1 MSEAESAIET
11 PVTDPWKDAV
21 LELIPSQGT
30 WTEEEYLVL
39 TRHCNRFVE
48 YTDGFLEIL
57 PSPTDKHQAI
67 LGFLFVGFHD
77 FFSTRGGKVLFGP
90 LRLRIRR
97 GKVREPDLLVLL
109 SAADPRRHNELW
121 DGADLVAEVVSED
134 NPERDLTDKRGD
146 YAEAHIPEY
155 WIVNP
160 LNETISVLRLSGAG
174 YEEAGIFRRGQPA
187 TSALQPEF
195 SIDVTA
201 TFDAD

>member
-1 MSEAESAIET
+1 MSEAEGATET

-39 TRHCNRFVE
+39 TRDCNRFVE

-67 LGFLFVGFHD
+67 LGSLSVAFHE
-77 FFSTRGGKVLFGP
+77 FFSARGGKVLFGP
-90 LRLRIRR
+90 LRLRLRR
-97 GKVREPDLLVLL
+97 AKVREPDLLVLL

-121 DGADLVAEVVSED
+121 DGADLVVEVFSED
-134 NPERDLTDKRGD
+134 NPERDLTHKRAD
-146 YAEAHIPEY
+146 YAEARIPEY

-160 LNETISVLRLSGAG
+160 LKETISVFRLSGTA
-174 YEEAGIFRRGQPA
+174 YEEAGIFRRGQSA

-195 SIDVTA
+195 SIDVA
-201 TFDAD
+201 VTFDAD